1 MLASSPIRWIRT
13 PSPSNEQASE
23 NIVIRDDRNIIPMTM
38 AVLTHVL
45 LFGGLFVVIDFSGPA
60 QRAMPL
66 AIKGTLVTDNAV
78 FVPPPVAE
86 PIVEPTVEPVVED
99 KPEPVEEPP
108 PDNSEQLRK
117 EAEEKKLQEDA
128 RVEQQRL
135 DRIKQQETEK
145 KRLADEADKKR
156 RAADAEKKRLA
167 DEADRERK
175 LREAEEKRQADIQK
189 QREENERKRRED
201 EQQQR
206 QSELADESER
216 LAAMNSNEMAAYL
229 YALQQRVVRSW
240 VRPASAKP
248 GLECKVRIRQLPGG
262 EVVNATIVSCNGD
275 AAVQRSIE
283 AAVYK
288 ASPLPTPSNP
298 ILFDPNLVFE
308 FKPEN

>member
-1 MLASSPIRWIRT
+1 M
-13 PSPSNEQASE
+13 
-23 NIVIRDDRNIIPMTM
+23 IRDERNIIPVTM
-38 AVLTHVL
+38 AVLTHVV
-45 LFGGLFVVIDFSGPA
+45 LFGGLFVALDFSGPV
-60 QRAMPL
+60 QPAMPL

-78 FVPPPVAE
+78 FIPPPV
-86 PIVEPTVEPVVED
+86 VEK
-99 KPEPVEEPP
+99 KPEPVEKAPPDNP

-117 EAEEKKLQEDA
+117 EAEEKKRQEDA
-128 RVEQQRL
+128 RIEQQRL
-135 DRIKQQETEK
+135 DQIKQQETEK

-156 RAADAEKKRLA
+156 RAADAEKKRVA
-167 DEADRERK
+167 AEADRERK
-175 LREAEEKRQADIQK
+175 LREAEEKRQADIQR
-189 QREENERKRRED
+189 QREENERLRRE
-201 EQQQR
+201 EQEQLR
-206 QSELADESER
+206 QSELADESAR
-216 LAAMNSNEMAAYL
+216 LAAMNSNEMAAYVF
-229 YALQQRVVRSW
+229 ALKQRVERYW

-308 FKPEN
+308 FKPET